1 MVESNT
7 VIQKNGGNIMKNEKE
22 IIEIVN
28 KQHIFFNSSVT
39 HTYNFRI
46 NELKKLKEGIKRFE
60 SQFSAALKDDLGKS
74 EFESY
79 ATETGFVLHDLTNT
93 IKHLK
98 KWIKPKRIK
107 TPLLSQPASSQVL
120 FTPLG
125 VNLIISPFNY
135 PVGLT
140 FAPLIAAIA
149 AGNTAVIKT
158 SELTPTCSME
168 IQKLIDEIFDPEYIA
183 YIPGKVS
190 ETTLLLKQKFDHI
203 FFTGSPKVGSIVMEA
218 AAKHLTPVTLE
229 LGGKSPCIVHSDANM
244 NIAVNR
250 IVYGKF
256 MNAGQTCVAPDYV
269 MVHQSVKEEFLEK
282 IKQRIITMYGDD
294 ASLSPDFG
302 RIVNEQHYSRI
313 VNLIDQD
320 KVIVGGQF
328 NKADRYIAPTV
339 MENVTLKDDIMA
351 EEIFGPILPV
361 MEYNHFDEILDTIA
375 KLPQHPLAC
384 YIFSESKIVQ
394 NKLISGIQFGGGC
407 VNHCIQHLVN
417 PNLPFGGV
425 GESGIGSYHGFYGF
439 ERFSHKKSILK
450 AASWF
455 DLSLIYPPYQ
465 KKIKTIRRIMK

>member
-1 MVESNT
+1 M
-7 VIQKNGGNIMKNEKE
+7 QKEQE
-22 IIEIVN
+22 IFKIVS
-28 KQHIFFNSSVT
+28 KQHTFFNSSVT
-39 HTYNFRI
+39 YPYDFRI
-46 NELKKLKEGIKRFE
+46 NELQKLKMGIKNFE
-60 SQFSAALKDDLGKS
+60 SQFKAALKNDLGKS

-79 ATETGFVLHDLTNT
+79 ATEIGFVLYDLTNT

-98 KWIKPKRIK
+98 KWMKPKKVK
-107 TPLLSQPASSQVL
+107 TPLLCQPASSQIL
-120 FTPLG
+120 FTPVG

-135 PVGLT
+135 PIGLT

-158 SELTPTCSME
+158 SELVPNCSMVM
-168 IQKLIDEIFDPEYIA
+168 QKFIDEIYDPEYVA
-183 YIPGKVS
+183 YIPGEIP
-190 ETTLLLKQKFDHI
+190 ETTLLLKQRFDHI
-203 FFTGSPKVGSIVMEA
+203 FFTGSSRVGSIIMAA

-229 LGGKSPCIVHSDANM
+229 LGGKSPCVVHSDANLK
-244 NIAVNR
+244 IAVNR

-269 MVHQSVKEEFLEK
+269 MVHQSIKEEFLEK
-282 IKQRIITMYGDD
+282 IKQRIINIYGDD

-302 RIVNEQHYSRI
+302 RIVNKQHYSRI

-328 NKADRYIAPTV
+328 TKADRYIAPTV
-339 MENVTLKDDIMA
+339 MKNVTLADNIMA
-351 EEIFGPILPV
+351 EEIFGPVLPV
-361 MEYNHFDEILDTIA
+361 IEYNNSDEIFDIIA
-375 KLPQHPLAC
+375 NLPQYPLAC
-384 YIFSESKIVQ
+384 YIFSESKILQ
-394 NKLISGIQFGGGC
+394 HELIANIQFGGGC

-425 GESGIGSYHGFYGF
+425 GKSGIGSYHGFSGF

-450 AASWF
+450 AASWC

-465 KKIKTIRRIMK
+465 GKLKSIRRIMK

>member
-1 MVESNT
+1 M
-7 VIQKNGGNIMKNEKE
+7 INEQG
-22 IIEIVN
+22 IVEIVR
-28 KQHIFFNSSVT
+28 KQHTFFNSSVT

-46 NELKKLKEGIKRFE
+46 NELQKLKRGIKRFE
-60 SQFSAALKDDLGKS
+60 DQFSAALKDDLGKS

-79 ATETGFVLHDLTNT
+79 ATETGLVLHDLTNT

-98 KWIKPKRIK
+98 KWMKPKRIK
-107 TPLLSQPASSQVL
+107 TPLLSQPASSQIL

-135 PVGLT
+135 PIGLT

-149 AGNTAVIKT
+149 AGNTAVVKT
-158 SELTPTCSME
+158 SELTPTCAME
-168 IQKLIDEIFDPEYIA
+168 IQKLIDEIFDPA
-183 YIPGKVS
+183 YVAFIPGKVP
-190 ETTLLLKQKFDHI
+190 EITLLLKQKFDHI
-203 FFTGSPKVGSIVMEA
+203 FFSGSPRVGSIVMEA

-229 LGGKSPCIVHSDANM
+229 LGGKSPCIVHYDANM
-244 NIAVNR
+244 NITVNR

-256 MNAGQTCVAPDYV
+256 MNAGQTCLAPDYV
-269 MVHQSVKEEFLEK
+269 MVHQSVKKEFLEK
-282 IKQRIITMYGDD
+282 IKQRIINIYGDD
-294 ASLSPDFG
+294 ASSSPDFG
-302 RIVNEQHYSRI
+302 RIVNEHHHSRI

-339 MENVTLKDDIMA
+339 MKNVTLKDNVMA
-351 EEIFGPILPV
+351 EEIFGPVLPV
-361 MEYNHFDEILDTIA
+361 MEYNNFDEILAIIA
-375 KLPQHPLAC
+375 KLPQYPLAC
-384 YIFSESKIVQ
+384 YIFSESKTVQ
-394 NKLISGIQFGGGC
+394 HELISRIQFGGGC
-407 VNHCIQHLVN
+407 VNHCIQHFVN

-425 GESGIGSYHGFYGF
+425 GESGIGSYHGFNGF

-465 KKIKTIRRIMK
+465 GKTKIIQRIMK